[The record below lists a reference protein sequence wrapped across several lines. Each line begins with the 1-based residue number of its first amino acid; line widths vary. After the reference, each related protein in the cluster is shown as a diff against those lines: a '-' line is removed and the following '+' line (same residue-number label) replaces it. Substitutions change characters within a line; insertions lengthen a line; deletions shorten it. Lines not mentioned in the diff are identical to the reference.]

1 VVVLAETFGLES
13 GLGAMFRFWFNQG
26 DVTAI
31 LAYLSLFV
39 VVMVALQYALG
50 SATGRL
56 FAWRG

>member
-1 VVVLAETFGLES
+1 
-13 GLGAMFRFWFNQG
+13 
-26 DVTAI
+26 VTAI

-39 VVMVALQYALG
+39 VVMVGLQYALG